1 MFAQDDA
8 ALTRKINFYGKTF
21 EGIQQQGVVA
31 GDLSAIRGLL
41 QALEQAGLQRIMLQ
55 WTDLEDLESVEILAE
70 ALL

>member
-1 MFAQDDA
+1 M
-8 ALTRKINFYGKTF
+8 
-21 EGIQQQGVVA
+21 A